1 MMEVVLKVCRAFALT
16 FSEKKTE
23 RDLVPASTTHI
34 PDDDAGRNDQ
44 ADLQPCAI
52 LHLPRGSHYII
63 PGHIR

>member
-1 MMEVVLKVCRAFALT
+1 MMEVVLKVFRAFALS

-34 PDDDAGRNDQ
+34 SDDDAGRNDH
-44 ADLQPCAI
+44 ANLQPCAI
-52 LHLPRGSHYII
+52 LHLPRGSPYRL